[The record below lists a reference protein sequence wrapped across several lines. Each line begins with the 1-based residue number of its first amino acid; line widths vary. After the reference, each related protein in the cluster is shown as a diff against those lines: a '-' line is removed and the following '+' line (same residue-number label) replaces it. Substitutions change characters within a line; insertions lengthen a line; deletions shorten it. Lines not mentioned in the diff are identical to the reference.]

1 MVFIKVFIY
10 FTFQRIEP
18 TTMSSDPFSMTTVD
32 RPNNSGCDGLS
43 FGDGCDAVLSIL
55 SAYDLRPVDFNRQ
68 QKRMVLVYARRAEDA
83 IRRYGQD
90 GYGDRPDSI
99 GVWDYWIQ
107 HQDWKK
113 QAETIRKLAKKNQT
127 KPRKTSKKTPL

>member
-1 MVFIKVFIY
+1 LNGIYKSTFIY

-68 QKRMVLVYARRAEDA
+68 QKRMVLVYARRAED
-83 IRRYGQD
+83 
-90 GYGDRPDSI
+90 
-99 GVWDYWIQ
+99 YWIQ